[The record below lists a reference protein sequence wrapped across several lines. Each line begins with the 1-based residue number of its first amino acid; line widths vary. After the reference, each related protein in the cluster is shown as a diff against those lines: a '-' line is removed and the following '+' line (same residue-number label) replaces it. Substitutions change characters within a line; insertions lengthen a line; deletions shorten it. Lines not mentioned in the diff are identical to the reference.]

1 MSTENEAPDI
11 QAGAQPCASTGTE
24 PLDSDYKRLKELDDL
39 LDFSLDKIDEAEY
52 VYEEALKEFATLCHE
67 LWQKEKHQGSRKDKG
82 FRSALKKHGIT
93 KVGRAYRAMKK
104 FFATDFPAKPKPTAT
119 SSAANEVP
127 GRQPIVQF
135 TGKTLPG
142 DVEILECLFP
152 FTTDEKAEVQ
162 ECLGLLTAEVVKRA
176 FVAAVKQAAETMRG
190 QQADLA
196 AAQQGLEAAQAASG
210 PTEQAEAR
218 PTQTPRKSLAFL
230 DDEDEPSKHPNH
242 KKPGQVSDLL
252 QRARQGKQTDQD
264 GKECCRKPVPS
275 QNAEAS
281 AMEATA

>member
-104 FFATDFPAKPKPTAT
+104 FFAVDFPTKPKPTAT
-119 SSAANEVP
+119 S
-127 GRQPIVQF
+127 
-135 TGKTLPG
+135 
-142 DVEILECLFP
+142 
-152 FTTDEKAEVQ
+152 
-162 ECLGLLTAEVVKRA
+162 
-176 FVAAVKQAAETMRG
+176 
-190 QQADLA
+190 
-196 AAQQGLEAAQAASG
+196 
-210 PTEQAEAR
+210 
-218 PTQTPRKSLAFL
+218 
-230 DDEDEPSKHPNH
+230 
-242 KKPGQVSDLL
+242 
-252 QRARQGKQTDQD
+252 
-264 GKECCRKPVPS
+264 
-275 QNAEAS
+275 
-281 AMEATA
+281 